1 MTGIFAWSCAIGYC
15 IYLWKS
21 RRSYTIDRVTI
32 LIACSLL
39 LIATYM
45 SM

>member
-1 MTGIFAWSCAIGYC
+1 MTSIFAWSCAIGYC
-15 IYLWKS
+15 FYLWKN
-21 RRSYTIDRVTI
+21 RRDYAIDRVTI
-32 LIACSLL
+32 VIACSLL